1 MEPVKGGPAVGSAE
15 DTGTAAGHHT
25 TLSARER
32 AELEALRAEV
42 ARLHE
47 HLERPRHRSSW
58 RTPVASLL
66 IVLGCILAP
75 LSVIAVWTAN
85 QVSDTDRYV
94 ENVTPLIHE
103 PSIQRALTDDITAA
117 VTKAINVPGR
127 TSQVVAL
134 LNQKNLTRVGTLVQG
149 LSGPIASAV
158 QGFVHGQVA
167 KIDAS
172 PQTARLWV
180 QVNRTAHQ
188 ELVKAL
194 SGRGGGAIGVS
205 NGEVTLDLTPFVTV
219 VKQDLASRGL
229 PLVDKVPIPRV
240 TLPLFPSR
248 DLERAQTAYRLVNN
262 LKIALPVVA
271 LLLLALGVY
280 IARGHRRALIAAGL
294 GLAAAMVV
302 LGAALLII
310 RGAYLNAIPPGVL
323 SSDAAAAAFD
333 ILVRFIRSGLRTLLA
348 AGLAIAAGAF
358 LTGPSVTAVR
368 IRRAFSAAFGCI
380 RRGGETYGI
389 TTGPAGRWTYA
400 HRAALRIGAVALA
413 AIVFV
418 FWGRPTAMVVVL
430 IAVPL
435 LAVLGLI
442 ELIGRPPPSPAP

>member
-1 MEPVKGGPAVGSAE
+1 VGSAE
-15 DTGTAAGHHT
+15 DTGTAAGHET

-47 HLERPRHRSSW
+47 HPERPRHRFSW

-85 QVSDTDRYV
+85 QVSDTSRYV

-103 PSIQRALTDDITAA
+103 PSIQRAVTDDTTTA

-127 TSQVVAL
+127 TSQVVTL
-134 LNQKNLTRVGTLVQG
+134 LNQKGLTRVGTLVQG

-194 SGRGGGAIGVS
+194 SGRGGG
-205 NGEVTLDLTPFVTV
+205 
-219 VKQDLASRGL
+219 
-229 PLVDKVPIPRV
+229 
-240 TLPLFPSR
+240 PSGS
-248 DLERAQTAYRLVNN
+248 ATAR
-262 LKIALPVVA
+262 
-271 LLLLALGVY
+271 
-280 IARGHRRALIAAGL
+280 
-294 GLAAAMVV
+294 
-302 LGAALLII
+302 
-310 RGAYLNAIPPGVL
+310 
-323 SSDAAAAAFD
+323 
-333 ILVRFIRSGLRTLLA
+333 
-348 AGLAIAAGAF
+348 
-358 LTGPSVTAVR
+358 
-368 IRRAFSAAFGCI
+368 
-380 RRGGETYGI
+380 
-389 TTGPAGRWTYA
+389 
-400 HRAALRIGAVALA
+400 
-413 AIVFV
+413 
-418 FWGRPTAMVVVL
+418 
-430 IAVPL
+430 
-435 LAVLGLI
+435 
-442 ELIGRPPPSPAP
+442 